1 MALSFEEAGVFCAQ
15 SQVVAE
21 EMEDAGPVFMCLC

>member
-21 EMEDAGPVFMCLC
+21 EMEDVGPVFMCLC